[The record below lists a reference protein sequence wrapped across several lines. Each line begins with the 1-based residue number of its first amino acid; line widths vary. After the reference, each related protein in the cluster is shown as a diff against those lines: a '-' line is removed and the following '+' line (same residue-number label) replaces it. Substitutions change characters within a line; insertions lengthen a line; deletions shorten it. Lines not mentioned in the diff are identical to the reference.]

1 MANITFGMIKPDA
14 VKKNY
19 SGKIIDMILSAGFKI
34 NGMKLIQLTK
44 EQAKQFYLVHKD
56 RPFYMELVEYITSGP
71 VIALA
76 LEKDNAVQD
85 YRTLLGATDPLEAAD
100 GTIRKLF
107 GESKA
112 VNAIHGSD
120 SDENAK
126 IEISFM
132 FSNLELVS

>member
-85 YRTLLGATDPLEAAD
+85 YRALLGATDPLEAAD